1 MLLNVKKC
9 CFAPAASRLN
19 KKTARWRL
27 GAIVP
32 GEHPYRR
39 VGGEERAGA
48 QPRRRSAASLGWP
61 RERVSCVNSP
71 GMSGTLPSAW
81 VRTAGRG
88 LRDIFRT
95 GRWRDDL
102 RPWHYALALRTGA
115 GPQARRPT
123 QRRSLQ
129 GLGAAHPS
137 RQSQL
142 PQRAE
147 RADVLI
153 CLGDLQVPR
162 SLVHS
167 GPRLRMLD
175 EDHFRSLGKLIV
187 RNLDRIA
194 DVDNI
199 RN

>member
-1 MLLNVKKC
+1 MLLRARSI
-9 CFAPAASRLN
+9 APKQEDSSMEA
-19 KKTARWRL
+19 WRNR
-27 GAIVP
+27 P
-32 GEHPYRR
+32 GRACVSTGR
-39 VGGEERAGA
+39 GGEERASA
-48 QPRRRSAASLGWP
+48 QPRGRSAASLGWP

-81 VRTAGRG
+81 VRTPGRG

-95 GRWRDDL
+95 RRWRDDL

-167 GPRLRMLD
+167 GPRS
-175 EDHFRSLGKLIV
+175 EC
-187 RNLDRIA
+187 
-194 DVDNI
+194 
-199 RN
+199 

>member
-39 VGGEERAGA
+39 VGGEERASA
-48 QPRRRSAASLGWP
+48 QPRGRSAASLGWP

-81 VRTAGRG
+81 VRTPGRG

-102 RPWHYALALRTGA
+102 RPWHYVPVLARKPGALRNGA
-115 GPQARRPT
+115 PFKDWVLPIRPDN
-123 QRRSLQ
+123 RSY
-129 GLGAAHPS
+129 
-137 RQSQL
+137 
-142 PQRAE
+142 
-147 RADVLI
+147 
-153 CLGDLQVPR
+153 
-162 SLVHS
+162 
-167 GPRLRMLD
+167 LRELNGRM
-175 EDHFRSLGKLIV
+175 F
-187 RNLDRIA
+187 
-194 DVDNI
+194 
-199 RN
+199 